1 MRSMAVIILLLA
13 VSCQPTPPSRT
24 KIVGGAEVTDEK
36 DITVRSTV
44 SLLAAGALC
53 TGTIIGPN
61 QVVTAAHCIKG
72 SDVTIGFGASK
83 TPIPGVRVIGARA
96 HPAWGDGK
104 ADQTHDIGMIIFEGQ
119 LPGHLGPVA
128 ISPLTGISNGAATIL
143 AGYGVTGESN
153 SDSGTLRKVA
163 ATIKSFNGGSKEFD
177 MQEGMGVGSCYGD
190 SGGPA
195 YIQSGGQLTVIGA
208 TSRGQNCDSGD
219 GVYTDVRY
227 YQGWLKCTAKEFGQP
242 LGSLLNDSS
251 NEACKPEYIDTV
263 VTGVSSAQD
272 IKIMIGA
279 AGSVT
284 GEFSLQLAA
293 NADAGNLR
301 QVSFCV
307 GDKATCQA
315 SSATWIQATK
325 NTSVGGRALFTSP
338 NAIPISDGL
347 NLTVKSEAGTEI
359 NIEQFKFTK
368 I

>member
-1 MRSMAVIILLLA
+1 
-13 VSCQPTPPSRT
+13 
-24 KIVGGAEVTDEK
+24 
-36 DITVRSTV
+36 
-44 SLLAAGALC
+44 
-53 TGTIIGPN
+53 
-61 QVVTAAHCIKG
+61 
-72 SDVTIGFGASK
+72 
-83 TPIPGVRVIGARA
+83 
-96 HPAWGDGK
+96 
-104 ADQTHDIGMIIFEGQ
+104 
-119 LPGHLGPVA
+119 
-128 ISPLTGISNGAATIL
+128 
-143 AGYGVTGESN
+143 
-153 SDSGTLRKVA
+153 
-163 ATIKSFNGGSKEFD
+163 

-208 TSRGQNCDSGD
+208 TSRGSNCDTGD
-219 GVYTDVRY
+219 GLYTDVRY

-279 AGSVT
+279 AGSAA
-284 GEFSLQLAA
+284 GEFTLQLAA

-325 NTSVGGRALFTSP
+325 NSSAGDRALFTSP
-338 NAIPISDGL
+338 NAIQISDGM
-347 NLTVKSEAGTEI
+347 NLTVKSEAGSEI